1 MGLGGKKGAVT
12 PHERNPNPG
21 PTNSPK
27 MSKKKMKRK
36 KKKKDIEELKKEVV
50 MVRRAEE
57 GAGKLPSKVSLN
69 PQPSNI
75 SP

>member
-1 MGLGGKKGAVT
+1 
-12 PHERNPNPG
+12 
-21 PTNSPK
+21 
-27 MSKKKMKRK
+27 MKRK